1 MSKTKNT
8 KLDFNQMLDK
18 CWKTALGVTKRAK
31 LYQASS
37 PKNLSF
43 IHCIFRGDGE
53 YATIIVNCTCEG
65 RIHIT
70 TVDSPYMDDC
80 VIHPPIK
87 MTQVESEQFLIN
99 AGYTEWT
106 VVLLREPLYS
116 VKYPPLYIYTVPN
129 VGYMAVD
136 STNGNVFPL
145 Y

>member
-1 MSKTKNT
+1 MSKIT
-8 KLDFNQMLDK
+8 KLNFNQMLDK
-18 CWKTALGVTKRAK
+18 CWETALGITKQAK
-31 LYQASS
+31 FYQASS
-37 PKNLSF
+37 PKKLNF
-43 IHCIFRGDGE
+43 IHCIFRGNDE
-53 YATIIVNCTCEG
+53 YATIMVNCTCEG
-65 RIHIT
+65 KITIT

-80 VIHPPIK
+80 VITPPIK
-87 MTQVESEQFLIN
+87 MTQVESEQYLN
-99 AGYTEWT
+99 KAGYNEWT